1 VSAPDWLALCRGSRD
16 DVRAVLGSM
25 PGRAQREPVVGDGEG
40 GDDTTAIDAA
50 AEAVIL
56 ARFRGEDV
64 RIVSEEAGLEG
75 DGRWTIVVDPI
86 DGSLNAKR
94 GIPFFS
100 ISIAVADGDTM
111 DDVVFGYVYDFGAN
125 EEWMA
130 VRGEGALLNGGPI
143 PDLPRDYIQFM
154 SLEATRAQLVYESL
168 AKLAPLTDRVRV
180 MGAQALTYCHMAAGR
195 TDAVVC
201 LKPSRSVD
209 FAAAQLI
216 VRERG
221 CAIELVDDPPL
232 DSARLDLVP
241 RSRIVAAANSELI
254 AAIAVALGPL

>member
-1 VSAPDWLALCRGSRD
+1 
-16 DVRAVLGSM
+16 
-25 PGRAQREPVVGDGEG
+25 
-40 GDDTTAIDAA
+40 
-50 AEAVIL
+50 
-56 ARFRGEDV
+56 
-64 RIVSEEAGLEG
+64 
-75 DGRWTIVVDPI
+75 
-86 DGSLNAKR
+86 
-94 GIPFFS
+94 
-100 ISIAVADGDTM
+100 
-111 DDVVFGYVYDFGAN
+111 
-125 EEWMA
+125 
-130 VRGEGALLNGGPI
+130 
-143 PDLPRDYIQFM
+143 
-154 SLEATRAQLVYESL
+154 
-168 AKLAPLTDRVRV
+168 

>member
-1 VSAPDWLALCRGSRD
+1 MTAPDWLALCRGSRD
-16 DVRAVLGSM
+16 DVRAVLESM
-25 PGRAQREPVVGDGEG
+25 PGRAEREPVVGDGEG

-111 DDVVFGYVYDFGAN
+111 DDVVFGYVYDFGAD
-125 EEWMA
+125 EEWTA
-130 VRGEGALLNGGPI
+130 TRGGGAFLDGLPITRAAEGRARDPLVRGDDHRLRL
-143 PDLPRDYIQFM
+143 
-154 SLEATRAQLVYESL
+154 
-168 AKLAPLTDRVRV
+168 
-180 MGAQALTYCHMAAGR
+180 
-195 TDAVVC
+195 
-201 LKPSRSVD
+201 
-209 FAAAQLI
+209 
-216 VRERG
+216 RER
-221 CAIELVDDPPL
+221 
-232 DSARLDLVP
+232 SAFRR
-241 RSRIVAAANSELI
+241 RSPTACV
-254 AAIAVALGPL
+254 